1 MTEKLEHV
9 LRLALLSSNINI
21 TLHTKKQLKMS
32 RKHPDNEPFRKRRK
46 CLSVRLLKFQP
57 KDIIK
62 ILGWCPSG
70 PVLPQPLLALL
81 GHRFS
86 NGVTMKMPYGV
97 DVLHVP

>member
-57 KDIIK
+57 KDIK
-62 ILGWCPSG
+62 ILGWCPPE
-70 PVLPQPLLALL
+70 PVLPHGEKVPL
-81 GHRFS
+81 
-86 NGVTMKMPYGV
+86 
-97 DVLHVP
+97 

>member
-57 KDIIK
+57 KDK
-62 ILGWCPSG
+62 IL
-70 PVLPQPLLALL
+70 
-81 GHRFS
+81 
-86 NGVTMKMPYGV
+86 KY
-97 DVLHVP
+97 